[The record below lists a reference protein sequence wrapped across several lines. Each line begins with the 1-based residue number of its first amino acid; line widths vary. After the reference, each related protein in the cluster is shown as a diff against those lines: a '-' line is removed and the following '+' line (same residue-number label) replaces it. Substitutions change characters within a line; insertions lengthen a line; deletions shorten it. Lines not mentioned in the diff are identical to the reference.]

1 MEKRKIFNRVFKTF
15 IEGFIVSFIASFQV
29 CDWGGD
35 IANTIIFVLLIPAAM
50 AGISAV
56 WNTYDNYILESVLHK
71 DIDGD
76 GYIGFVNDEPEGIG
90 DELYSR
96 IAEKT
101 TDVEDEEDA
110 YG

>member
-15 IEGFIVSFIASFQV
+15 VEGFIVSFIASFQV

-35 IANTIIFVLLIPAAM
+35 VANTIIFVLLIPAAM

-56 WNTYDNYILESVLHK
+56 WNAYDNYILESVLHK
-71 DIDGD
+71 DLNGD

-96 IAEKT
+96 ICEKT
-101 TDVEDEEDA
+101 NCVEDEEDA

>member
-15 IEGFIVSFIASFQV
+15 VEGFIVSFIASFQV

-35 IANTIIFVLLIPAAM
+35 AVNTIIFVLLIPAAM

-56 WNTYDNYILESVLHK
+56 WNTYDNYILESIMHK
-71 DIDGD
+71 DLNGD
-76 GYIGFVNDEPEGIG
+76 GYVGFVNEDCEGIG
-90 DELYSR
+90 EEYYSR
-96 IAEKT
+96 VSEKI
-101 TDVEDEEDA
+101 DNVYDEEEA